1 MDRFGVFVL
10 NGYGQAEIG
19 EVIGWTAADAKANP
33 DKLGAV
39 GRPHPGVDIKLVDG
53 VLQPRTCPMAR
64 PEGATD
70 FALEYVVRYNA
81 LSLSRVR
88 KAFSDDYSDATVA
101 AFASLLGAK
110 SAPAGTY
117 TGAVRK
123 LLVDVADRAI
133 AGAPEYRVYYHDG
146 ACHSE
151 RDADG
156 NNAEVGSVPSCDY
169 DQLVQD
175 GVKFSD
181 WVRGWMRVPGYS
193 WNDVR

>member
-1 MDRFGVFVL
+1 MKRL
-10 NGYGQAEIG
+10 TYAILA
-19 EVIGWTAADAKANP
+19 I
-33 DKLGAV
+33 
-39 GRPHPGVDIKLVDG
+39 
-53 VLQPRTCPMAR
+53 
-64 PEGATD
+64 
-70 FALEYVVRYNA
+70 
-81 LSLSRVR
+81 
-88 KAFSDDYSDATVA
+88 
-101 AFASLLGAK
+101 AFAAIPATQVTASPLRAAPTGLTAVKGNT
-110 SAPAGTY
+110 PAGTY

-169 DQLVQD
+169 DQMVQD